1 MSSIRN
7 ITSSTPMPPDLAKKI
22 GVSGVNEIMGVFW
35 KGYRE
40 LKSDASFVVNAS
52 TEEDDIT
59 QKWYEKVVG
68 IWDSRNRATSIALN
82 GLCPMH
88 QYADNTMKKRRGS
101 KSPTID
107 FCFKD
112 WTTNNSYFGAE
123 AKNLYESSPEKIKRY
138 VSTGVDNYTKGK
150 YGSQSS
156 ESSIIGYVLSGKI
169 PDIASELKAEM
180 AKETPIANLA
190 RTTSSNPQYK
200 SCHLRT
206 FDNQEITLHHLF
218 FDFVSAQITNKEKID
233 MNIIIKCE
241 CGNEITVPAPAGKYT
256 QFRDY

>member
-22 GVSGVNEIMGVFW
+22 GVGGVNEIIDVFW
-35 KGYRE
+35 KGYRG
-40 LKSDASFVVNAS
+40 LKGDASFVVNVS

-59 QKWYEKVVG
+59 QKWYEKIVD

-112 WTTNNSYFGAE
+112 WSTDNSYFGAE
-123 AKNLYESSPEKIKRY
+123 AKNLYESRPEKIKRY
-138 VSTGVDNYTKGK
+138 VSTGIDNYTKGK

-156 ESSIIGYVLSGKI
+156 KSSIIGYVISGKI
-169 PDIASELKAEM
+169 SDIVSELKVEI
-180 AKETPIANLA
+180 AKGKPLSNLA
-190 RTTSSNPQYK
+190 RTPSADPQYK
-200 SCHLRT
+200 SSHLRT
-206 FDNQEITLHHLF
+206 FDNQEITLYHLF
-218 FDFVSAQITNKEKID
+218 FDFASA
-233 MNIIIKCE
+233 
-241 CGNEITVPAPAGKYT
+241 
-256 QFRDY
+256 

>member
-1 MSSIRN
+1 MSSIIK

-22 GVSGVNEIMGVFW
+22 GVGGVNEIIDVFW
-35 KGYRE
+35 KGYRG
-40 LKSDASFVVNAS
+40 LKSDTSFVVNVS

-59 QKWYEKVVG
+59 QKWYEKVVC

-82 GLCPMH
+82 GLCPIH
-88 QYADNTMKKRRGS
+88 QYADNTMKKLRGS

-112 WTTNNSYFGAE
+112 WTTDNSYFGAE
-123 AKNLYESSPEKIKRY
+123 AKNLYESRPDKITRY
-138 VSTGVDNYTKGK
+138 VSTGVNNYTKGR
-150 YGSQSS
+150 YGLQSS

-180 AKETPIANLA
+180 AKDTPIANLA

-218 FDFVSAQITNKEKID
+218 FDFVSA
-233 MNIIIKCE
+233 
-241 CGNEITVPAPAGKYT
+241 
-256 QFRDY
+256 

>member
-82 GLCPMH
+82 GLCPIY
-88 QYADNTMKKRRGS
+88 QYADNTMKNEKDPNHLQLTFALKIGQQTIAILALKLKICMRVVLK
-101 KSPTID
+101 KS
-107 FCFKD
+107 
-112 WTTNNSYFGAE
+112 NGMY
-123 AKNLYESSPEKIKRY
+123 LL
-138 VSTGVDNYTKGK
+138 
-150 YGSQSS
+150 
-156 ESSIIGYVLSGKI
+156 VL
-169 PDIASELKAEM
+169 
-180 AKETPIANLA
+180 
-190 RTTSSNPQYK
+190 
-200 SCHLRT
+200 
-206 FDNQEITLHHLF
+206 
-218 FDFVSAQITNKEKID
+218 
-233 MNIIIKCE
+233 IIIRRVDMVH
-241 CGNEITVPAPAGKYT
+241 NPLS
-256 QFRDY
+256 RR

>member
-22 GVSGVNEIMGVFW
+22 GVGGVNEILGVFW
-35 KGYRE
+35 QGYRE
-40 LKSDASFVVNAS
+40 LKSDASFVVNAAA
-52 TEEDDIT
+52 EEDDIT

-82 GLCPMH
+82 GLRPIH

-101 KSPTID
+101 KAPTID

-112 WTTNNSYFGAE
+112 WSTDNSYFGAE
-123 AKNLYESSPEKIKRY
+123 AKNLYESRPDKIARY
-138 VSTGVDNYTKGK
+138 VSTGVDNYTTGR

-169 PDIASELKAEM
+169 SDIANDLKTEM
-180 AKETPIANLA
+180 AKGKPTANLA
-190 RTTSSNPQYK
+190 RTTSADPHYK
-200 SCHLRT
+200 SAHLRT
-206 FDNQEITLHHLF
+206 FDSQEITLHHLF
-218 FDFVSAQITNKEKID
+218 FDFVSA
-233 MNIIIKCE
+233 
-241 CGNEITVPAPAGKYT
+241 
-256 QFRDY
+256 